1 LAESREIPARSF
13 LSIKRGDGRP
23 SELGKWFRA
32 NWAALAMLF
41 FIFTLAL
48 FMRSYFGYEMAS
60 HNGYIVSGGSD
71 SYYWQRIIDYSADT
85 GKQLYWD
92 PLINYPDGIR
102 NPRPPLFSMSVVVP
116 AVIAQDAFA
125 SLHDSLGWTFMWS
138 TAFWGALTVVP
149 TFFVGKEVFGR
160 RAGLV
165 AAFLLAIMPSH
176 VQRSVLSNADHDSFI
191 LFFIVLTF
199 YFLLKAVSVQDHRK
213 WVENWR
219 SLKSIRGGLKD
230 YFRNSK
236 TAVLYAFMGGTS
248 FGAVIMAWVGFG
260 YAAVLILAYY
270 VIQVFLNKF
279 KNTDSLSVTLIVM
292 IAMGFGYLISFP
304 VYYEQTLIPV
314 RFDVPVYLFLAS
326 MFFGM
331 MFVISRDFPWT
342 LTLPAIV
349 SILIVAVLAI
359 NVVDPSLGQA
369 ILSGQGYFVKNKLY
383 STIAEAKAPMFSEV
397 AMGFGMVTFF
407 MSLIGLIWAITRLPK
422 HATAPY
428 IFIVVWLGAAIFMA
442 ISAAR
447 FMFNA
452 APAFAIASAW
462 VLVVIIDKL
471 DFNSVRKSLVGASGS
486 YLHVFRKSVKIRHV
500 VGALFLAFMVVL
512 PNVWYGTDAG
522 IPSERKAAL
531 DNEIYSS
538 LPDFMRP
545 GSYDQA
551 NGTVW
556 YFGAFGYSLPLP
568 KYYFPTAWA
577 WFSDRDSDTLP
588 ESQRPAY
595 VSWWDYGFEAVQ
607 AGKHP
612 TVADNFQNGYQ
623 LTGNIIMSQSEAE
636 AIALFAYR
644 LLSAGIAHDPL
655 VKDQLYAL
663 MDKYDIDKDR
673 MNQILSGSG
682 RQLAAE
688 ILADPLVYGPM
699 SEDISDANARIV
711 TARVELTKL
720 SLDALVSF
728 YGDVCDVTDWDI
740 RYFSV
745 DSRMFPRSGQ
755 DTGIFYAPAKLSD
768 RRITRGSTPTD
779 FFEIKAVDIYG
790 ASYAVENVTSD
801 MQIVDYKLEYKDMF
815 YKSMFYRAMVGYSGT
830 DVGKTNDGIPGLSGS
845 VSDYPPEPG
854 WNLTHFRVVY
864 RTAYYNP
871 LTIDNPDFRGG
882 WRAISFEEAAILK
895 EKIQAGDAQGY
906 IDDSASNY
914 YSAGAVF
921 LEYYKGAYLN
931 GTLKTEQGYPV
942 ADISVTIQDEYGIP
956 HMVAKTDEN
965 GHYSLLAPFGNLTLT
980 FSDGSTNNIGLKG
993 VNTIA
998 TLYLNVTDDQAM
1010 RKSQDLDND
1019 GVMDYIITKDFVM
1032 KGTSISGDV
1041 FWDLN
1046 SDGNYTADKD
1056 ELIPAVTVYMTEL
1069 KTNTSFVVNA
1079 SDGSFDETMP
1089 PGQYD
1094 IFADFLRLNLT
1105 MGHLVNVTPGQKSV
1119 QKLAMKVS
1127 ELVGTLLRTDGL
1139 PAEGAA
1145 LVIVDTYTGLRKE
1158 TTTDNNG
1165 NFTFSRITG
1174 GNYILN
1180 YRDGGEVVYNNR
1192 FAISPGATLQ
1202 RTFTLVTEST
1212 MTYRIVSGGLPASH
1226 AVYMVSN
1233 NYDQSTIVSGL
1244 SDAYGLVEVTIPR
1257 GVWTLYATSF
1267 DGTNK
1272 YAGATVIDTTMTG
1285 SASGTLTL
1293 DLGASSV
1300 AGTLRSPQLLP
1311 LSDTYLVFE
1320 SVDGARIPVVTA
1332 DGGFFN
1338 IVLPSGTYKVASESV
1353 SEQGILS
1360 DTVVVQW
1367 PSTSFQFTMSSGVLV
1382 TATVWL
1388 DKDSSGGLMSS
1399 ERGILSE
1406 VRVTDSAGRT
1416 QTTMTS
1422 SNATFSMVFPEGSP
1436 ATVSLGAS
1444 GYSQWSQS
1452 MTLSGSNA
1460 SFDLVATPDLLSVS
1474 GLVTYADIGVRGIE
1488 VSFVPDNVLMSIVK
1502 ATTGANGYYSA
1513 LVPPSS
1519 YRVVV
1524 DQGSTPMGGEKYMF
1538 DQSATFLPS
1547 GSGAAYD
1554 IEPVKKVEMYGNL
1567 LGASTS
1573 IQLRLSGPEQ
1583 KNLTLSSI
1591 NYNTYVLPGT
1601 YFVYASGKTGSNS
1614 FVNTSFVELS
1624 LTSRNF
1630 DFNLQR
1636 AHALSGVISVDS
1648 SSVSRPVTVLV
1659 TASGGEVITAQSDMA
1674 GRYTLQLPPGS
1685 YSVLYLLE
1693 DVMTEGSKYVYIQYS
1708 SLQAVTMG
1716 SVDLG
1721 VSPSLTLE
1729 LDNTTFNGT
1738 VVGPDDA
1745 PAQAYVELIAN
1756 SRYGESVSFMTDA
1769 LGVFDE
1775 KVQPGDYTIHVT
1787 RLQDKRSYLS
1797 TVTLTRNIP
1806 REQTIE
1812 LADGRYLTGT
1822 ALIGDQG
1829 APLDLSLSSGSAKL
1843 NLASADD
1850 GSFMV
1855 LVPGGANYT
1864 IASSTTRAE
1873 HGMNV
1878 PYSGSSRFY
1887 VGNTDIFV
1895 EFEMN
1900 RDTKR
1905 GVSVSWDR
1913 ALTQSAAPGVK
1924 VTYAVTVVNTG
1935 NIEDTFL
1942 ATFTGT
1948 GFDVSFSPSQFTLDF
1963 GTNNKQTMM
1972 VDATAG
1978 NTLPAADTMVICLVR
1993 SKTLSSTK
2001 VDLTLYV
2008 DIAQVHGVQVTNLNE
2023 SAPVSSASTITK
2035 FRVNNTGN
2043 APDVIAVSIANKDAL
2058 VSLGWTAQI
2067 LDPNT
2072 GLAVTTFNLSAFGSK
2087 ELNVSFTSIR
2097 ADADPSAQAY
2107 VLASSTLNA
2116 GVSSYGSVPVMVPDL
2131 SMGLGDL
2138 QVSRK
2143 DILYQL
2149 DLSNLYVNT
2158 GLVVALG
2165 VLMVSFFV
2173 LRKKKG
2179 LGGGAKK

>member
-1 LAESREIPARSF
+1 
-13 LSIKRGDGRP
+13 
-23 SELGKWFRA
+23 
-32 NWAALAMLF
+32 
-41 FIFTLAL
+41 
-48 FMRSYFGYEMAS
+48 
-60 HNGYIVSGGSD
+60 
-71 SYYWQRIIDYSADT
+71 
-85 GKQLYWD
+85 
-92 PLINYPDGIR
+92 
-102 NPRPPLFSMSVVVP
+102 
-116 AVIAQDAFA
+116 
-125 SLHDSLGWTFMWS
+125 
-138 TAFWGALTVVP
+138 
-149 TFFVGKEVFGR
+149 
-160 RAGLV
+160 
-165 AAFLLAIMPSH
+165 
-176 VQRSVLSNADHDSFI
+176 
-191 LFFIVLTF
+191 
-199 YFLLKAVSVQDHRK
+199 
-213 WVENWR
+213 
-219 SLKSIRGGLKD
+219 
-230 YFRNSK
+230 
-236 TAVLYAFMGGTS
+236 
-248 FGAVIMAWVGFG
+248 
-260 YAAVLILAYY
+260 
-270 VIQVFLNKF
+270 
-279 KNTDSLSVTLIVM
+279 
-292 IAMGFGYLISFP
+292 
-304 VYYEQTLIPV
+304 
-314 RFDVPVYLFLAS
+314 
-326 MFFGM
+326 
-331 MFVISRDFPWT
+331 
-342 LTLPAIV
+342 
-349 SILIVAVLAI
+349 
-359 NVVDPSLGQA
+359 
-369 ILSGQGYFVKNKLY
+369 
-383 STIAEAKAPMFSEV
+383 
-397 AMGFGMVTFF
+397 
-407 MSLIGLIWAITRLPK
+407 
-422 HATAPY
+422 
-428 IFIVVWLGAAIFMA
+428 
-442 ISAAR
+442 
-447 FMFNA
+447 
-452 APAFAIASAW
+452 
-462 VLVVIIDKL
+462 
-471 DFNSVRKSLVGASGS
+471 
-486 YLHVFRKSVKIRHV
+486 
-500 VGALFLAFMVVL
+500 
-512 PNVWYGTDAG
+512 
-522 IPSERKAAL
+522 
-531 DNEIYSS
+531 
-538 LPDFMRP
+538 
-545 GSYDQA
+545 
-551 NGTVW
+551 
-556 YFGAFGYSLPLP
+556 
-568 KYYFPTAWA
+568 
-577 WFSDRDSDTLP
+577 
-588 ESQRPAY
+588 
-595 VSWWDYGFEAVQ
+595 
-607 AGKHP
+607 
-612 TVADNFQNGYQ
+612 
-623 LTGNIIMSQSEAE
+623 
-636 AIALFAYR
+636 
-644 LLSAGIAHDPL
+644 
-655 VKDQLYAL
+655 
-663 MDKYDIDKDR
+663 
-673 MNQILSGSG
+673 
-682 RQLAAE
+682 
-688 ILADPLVYGPM
+688 
-699 SEDISDANARIV
+699 
-711 TARVELTKL
+711 
-720 SLDALVSF
+720 
-728 YGDVCDVTDWDI
+728 
-740 RYFSV
+740 
-745 DSRMFPRSGQ
+745 
-755 DTGIFYAPAKLSD
+755 
-768 RRITRGSTPTD
+768 
-779 FFEIKAVDIYG
+779 
-790 ASYAVENVTSD
+790 
-801 MQIVDYKLEYKDMF
+801 
-815 YKSMFYRAMVGYSGT
+815 
-830 DVGKTNDGIPGLSGS
+830 
-845 VSDYPPEPG
+845 
-854 WNLTHFRVVY
+854 
-864 RTAYYNP
+864 
-871 LTIDNPDFRGG
+871 
-882 WRAISFEEAAILK
+882 
-895 EKIQAGDAQGY
+895 
-906 IDDSASNY
+906 
-914 YSAGAVF
+914 
-921 LEYYKGAYLN
+921 
-931 GTLKTEQGYPV
+931 
-942 ADISVTIQDEYGIP
+942 
-956 HMVAKTDEN
+956 
-965 GHYSLLAPFGNLTLT
+965 
-980 FSDGSTNNIGLKG
+980 
-993 VNTIA
+993 
-998 TLYLNVTDDQAM
+998 
-1010 RKSQDLDND
+1010 
-1019 GVMDYIITKDFVM
+1019 
-1032 KGTSISGDV
+1032 
-1041 FWDLN
+1041 
-1046 SDGNYTADKD
+1046 
-1056 ELIPAVTVYMTEL
+1056 
-1069 KTNTSFVVNA
+1069 
-1079 SDGSFDETMP
+1079 
-1089 PGQYD
+1089 
-1094 IFADFLRLNLT
+1094 
-1105 MGHLVNVTPGQKSV
+1105 
-1119 QKLAMKVS
+1119 
-1127 ELVGTLLRTDGL
+1127 
-1139 PAEGAA
+1139 
-1145 LVIVDTYTGLRKE
+1145 
-1158 TTTDNNG
+1158 
-1165 NFTFSRITG
+1165 
-1174 GNYILN
+1174 
-1180 YRDGGEVVYNNR
+1180 
-1192 FAISPGATLQ
+1192 
-1202 RTFTLVTEST
+1202 
-1212 MTYRIVSGGLPASH
+1212 
-1226 AVYMVSN
+1226 MVSN

-1416 QTTMTS
+1416 QTTTTS

-1674 GRYTLQLPPGS
+1674 GRYSLQLPPGS